1 MEWMRSTLLK
11 YIPVHTWG
19 VPNFEP
25 LSCMLGLYDVSK
37 YSVSIMVSKTASKVR
52 ICWFYKKRWPFTDL
66 FNCKWRGL
74 FSLFLPSV
82 IRKEVKC
89 SMPFHRGLKLIGTTN
104 DLTCYSCITESIMV
118 SEAFNSSNT
127 LTVTENIFLGH
138 YSYSVKNVS
147 YWFIWL

>member
-52 ICWFYKKRWPFTDL
+52 IIMLIFKKRWSFTDL
-66 FNCKWRGL
+66 FNCKWREL
-74 FSLFLPSV
+74 LFLPSV

-89 SMPFHRGLKLIGTTN
+89 SMPFHLGLKLIGTTN

-118 SEAFNSSNT
+118 SEAFNGSNT
-127 LTVTENIFLGH
+127 LTVTENIYLGH
-138 YSYSVKNVS
+138 YSYDVKNVS
-147 YWFIWL
+147 YWFISL